1 MLISID
7 GFDRILTRIGANKNR
22 IDRLFLLSTQ
32 SNKSG
37 ANVALDMRSGI
48 LSAQIIGF
56 PAFTIIDIGSNHPN
70 EQFFTMVIKWSK
82 LRRFRLPNHKF
93 IIARTDI
100 FRRSASITILCAFV
114 SFFP

>member
-1 MLISID
+1 MGLAIGPSTSINGMLISID

-48 LSAQIIGF
+48 MSAQIIGF
-56 PAFTIIDIGSNHPN
+56 S
-70 EQFFTMVIKWSK
+70 
-82 LRRFRLPNHKF
+82 RFYDNRYWFK
-93 IIARTDI
+93 
-100 FRRSASITILCAFV
+100 SSE
-114 SFFP
+114 